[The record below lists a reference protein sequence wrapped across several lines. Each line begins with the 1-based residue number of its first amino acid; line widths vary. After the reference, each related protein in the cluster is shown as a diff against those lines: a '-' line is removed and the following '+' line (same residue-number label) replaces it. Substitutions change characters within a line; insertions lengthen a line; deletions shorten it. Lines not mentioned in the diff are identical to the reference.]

1 MDLSQKKLTRAEWLN
16 VEIPVSE
23 EEQRVLDL
31 IVEGYHNVNLKK
43 NFHKTIVHEMK
54 LNDVVN
60 IHEYLYT
67 HYFSPLISP
76 LITKHASSS
85 NKFLQICIAADSL
98 VSFVFALNAK
108 PKTIIF
114 LLDKE
119 PNNLLVINFA
129 ILF

>member
-67 HYFSPLISP
+67 HYFSP
-76 LITKHASSS
+76 
-85 NKFLQICIAADSL
+85 
-98 VSFVFALNAK
+98 
-108 PKTIIF
+108 
-114 LLDKE
+114 
-119 PNNLLVINFA
+119 
-129 ILF
+129 